1 MATVDQRPARPGRT
15 RLERYRPAFEVAA
28 AIVLSAATVL
38 TAWSAFESAKW
49 SGLQATNFSRA
60 SATRT
65 ESIRASTLAGQ
76 QSLADVS
83 TFTTWLSASEQ
94 GQTRLAGI
102 IAKGFRGEFKI
113 AFDEWEAMSPLSNP
127 SAPASPFD
135 LPSYQLAENGR
146 SNQLE
151 SQASQQFIEATK
163 DNRRA
168 DDYVLMTVIFS
179 IALFFGAMS
188 GHLANAR
195 LELPFITIGAIVFLG
210 ATAVTATFPVHF

>member
-1 MATVDQRPARPGRT
+1 MPTEDDRPSGPSQN
-15 RLERYRPAFEVAA
+15 RLDRYRPAFEVIA

-49 SGLQATNFSRA
+49 SGLQATNFSLA

-65 ESIRASTLAGQ
+65 ESIRASTLVGQ

-83 TFTTWLSASEQ
+83 VFTTWLSATEQ

-102 IAKGFRGEFKI
+102 IAKGFRGEFKV
-113 AFDEWEAMSPLSNP
+113 AFNHWEAMSPLTNP

-135 LPSYQLAENGR
+135 LSSYQLAESGR

-151 SQASQQFIEATK
+151 AQASQQFLEATK

-168 DDYVLMTVIFS
+168 DNYVLMTVLFS

-195 LELPFITIGAIVFLG
+195 LELPFIAIEAIVFFG
-210 ATAVTATFPVHF
+210 ATAVTATFPVRI